1 MINIPD
7 TTGYNLPGTFS
18 KKIKYLCDNV
28 PNIDKAVLSVHC
40 HNDLGLATANT
51 IAGLQNGARQFE
63 STINGIGER
72 AGNTSLEEVV
82 MALRAHPELNLDT
95 KIKSKN
101 IISISKKVSR
111 LMNMPIQRNKAIVG
125 ANAFAH
131 SSGIHQDGFLKH
143 RENYEIIKPEDV
155 GLKSSSIDLTAR
167 SGRAALRHRL
177 KLLGFSF
184 SNVELETICIRFI
197 EMADKKKL
205 LHDEDLYKLM
215 K

>member
-1 MINIPD
+1 
-7 TTGYNLPGTFS
+7 
-18 KKIKYLCDNV
+18 
-28 PNIDKAVLSVHC
+28 
-40 HNDLGLATANT
+40 
-51 IAGLQNGARQFE
+51 
-63 STINGIGER
+63 
-72 AGNTSLEEVV
+72 

-184 SNVELETICIRFI
+184 SNVELETIYIRFI